1 MLAFKGRQ
9 NPWAISNL
17 NIRLQ
22 PHKRKAESWRRNN
35 FRAKS
40 ITRGGTVWRSSCW
53 QELLSN
59 SGGGVDVSFILLPNF
74 RNFLIVTVQLL
85 SRVRLLETPWTA
97 AHQASLSFTISQ
109 SLLRLMSIELVMSS
123 NHLILCPQTFLAS
136 GSYPMSRLFSSD
148 GQILELQTKSN
159 RGQTLGTERKML
171 KNALKHILSFPLR
184 QLCHL
189 LDNAK

>member
-1 MLAFKGRQ
+1 MGDRAEFCFTSRPCSRPCAVYFLLGQ
-9 NPWAISNL
+9 IVVHSL
-17 NIRLQ
+17 SHIRLFAIPWTTTHQ
-22 PHKRKAESWRRNN
+22 LP
-35 FRAKS
+35 
-40 ITRGGTVWRSSCW
+40 
-53 QELLSN
+53 L
-59 SGGGVDVSFILLPNF
+59 SFI
-74 RNFLIVTVQLL
+74 
-85 SRVRLLETPWTA
+85 
-97 AHQASLSFTISQ
+97 ISP